1 MLPPAWELHSYIP
14 SLYPRETGSK
24 IEGKALHFFRPMASD
39 LRDFLKLLEQRG
51 QLQRIQASVDPKL
64 EIAEIANRL
73 LQVGGPALLFENVK
87 GSPYPVAINVM
98 GTVERVCWGLNMQ
111 HPQELEELGKKLAIL
126 YQPRPPKRLSQAVE
140 LGKVLF
146 DVIKAK
152 PGRDFFPSCQ
162 DVVLQGEAVDLTQLP
177 LLQVYPGDAGNVITL
192 GLMIT
197 KDCETQ
203 IPNVGVYRLQ
213 LQSPN
218 TMTVQ
223 WLSVRGATRHL
234 RKAAERGQKLEV
246 AVAIGVHPLVI
257 LAAATPL
264 PVDLSEW
271 LFAGLYGGSGLPLA
285 KCKTLDLEV
294 PADAEFVLEGT
305 ITPGEVGV
313 DGPAGD
319 HMGYYGGVND
329 NAPLIRFHCL
339 THRRDPIYMTTFSG
353 RPPKEDAMMAIALNR
368 IYTPILRQQVPEIV
382 DFFLPMEAL
391 SYKAAV
397 IAIDK
402 AYPGQA
408 RRAALAFWSA
418 LPQFTYTK
426 FVIVV
431 DRDLNIRDPR
441 QVVWAIASKVDPARD
456 VFILPDNPFD
466 ALDFATATR
475 GLGGRMGIDATTKVY
490 PETDR
495 PWPDTLKSDPTIADL
510 VEQRWAE
517 YGLADLNLGEV
528 NPNLFGYDM

>member
-1 MLPPAWELHSYIP
+1 M
-14 SLYPRETGSK
+14 PR
-24 IEGKALHFFRPMASD
+24 D
-39 LRDFLKLLEQRG
+39 LRGFIKQLEERG
-51 QLQRIQASVDPKL
+51 QLRRITALVDPDL
-64 EIAEIANRL
+64 EIAEIANRM
-73 LQVGGPALLFENVK
+73 LQQGGPGLLFENVK
-87 GSPYPVAINVM
+87 GSPYPVAVNLM
-98 GTVERVCWGLNMQ
+98 GTVQRVCLAMNMEA
-111 HPQELEELGKKLAIL
+111 PEELETLGKKLALL
-126 YQPRPPKRLSQAVE
+126 YQPRPPKKISQAID

-146 DVIKAK
+146 DVVKAK
-152 PGRDFFPSCQ
+152 PSNDLFPVCQ
-162 DVVLQGEAVDLTQLP
+162 QVVLKDDEVDLTQLP
-177 LLQVYPGDAGNVITL
+177 FLRVYPGDAGKVVTL

-197 KDCETQ
+197 KDPETK

-213 LQSPN
+213 LQSKN

-234 RKAAERGQKLEV
+234 RKAAERGEKLEV
-246 AVAIGVHPLVI
+246 AIALGVDPLI
-257 LAAATPL
+257 IMAAATPL
-264 PVDLSEW
+264 PIDLSEW
-271 LFAGLYGGSGLPLA
+271 LFAGIYGGTGVHLT

-294 PADAEFVLEGT
+294 PADSEMVFEGT
-305 ITPGEVGV
+305 ITPGETGV

-319 HMGYYGGVND
+319 HMGYYGGVNE
-329 NAPLIRFHCL
+329 NAPLIRFHCV
-339 THRRDPIYMTTFSG
+339 THRKNPIYLTTFSG

-368 IYTPILRQQVPEIV
+368 IYTPILRQQVPEII

-397 IAIDK
+397 LSIDK

-431 DRDLNIRDPR
+431 DKDINIRDPR
-441 QVVWAIASKVDPARD
+441 AVVWAITSKVDPARD

-466 ALDFATATR
+466 SLDFATEKQ
-475 GLGGRMGIDATTKVY
+475 GLGSRMGIDATTKVY

-495 PWPDTLKSDPTIADL
+495 AWGEPLVSDPESAAL
-510 VEQRWAE
+510 VDRRWAE
-517 YGLADLNLGEV
+517 YGLADLKLGDID
-528 NPNLFGYDM
+528 PNLFGYDMK